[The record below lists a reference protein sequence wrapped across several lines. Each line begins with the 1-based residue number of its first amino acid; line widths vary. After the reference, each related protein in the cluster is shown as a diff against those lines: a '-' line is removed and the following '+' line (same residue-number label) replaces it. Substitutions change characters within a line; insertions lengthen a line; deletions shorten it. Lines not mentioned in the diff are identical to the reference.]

1 MNEELASKSGVT
13 AYFNIPTLDGD
24 SVKQLR
30 VNPISND
37 VSSISTFST
46 VAHEGF
52 PGHMYQYAYM
62 YENVGSN
69 YIKALSNISAYTEGY
84 AVYAQYEALSYLDG
98 VDQTLLEAYK
108 ENELALYDNSGRYR
122 HPL

>member
-1 MNEELASKSGVT
+1 MNEELASNSGVT

-24 SVKQLR
+24 SIKQLR

-62 YENVGSN
+62 YENVESN
-69 YIKALSNISAYTEGY
+69 YIKALSNINAYTEGY
-84 AVYAQYEALSYLDG
+84 DVVYG
-98 VDQTLLEAYK
+98 VKVSRRPNT
-108 ENELALYDNSGRYR
+108 SGGI
-122 HPL
+122 